1 MTDRTETI
9 VCEPIDTSETSTI
22 VMSVSTRPSAIAG
35 TNLLD
40 ESWAEEFDRRLAAW
54 EAESEAAAQVL
65 DSEFGILSD
74 R

>member
-22 VMSVSTRPSAIAG
+22 VMSVSPRPFAITD

-54 EAESEAAAQVL
+54 EAESEAAAQDR
-65 DSEFGILSD
+65 DSEFGILSE

>member
-1 MTDRTETI
+1 MTDRTETV

-22 VMSVSTRPSAIAG
+22 VMSVSPRPFALAG

-54 EAESEAAAQVL
+54 EAESEATAQVA
-65 DSEFGILSD
+65 DSEFRIHADS
-74 R
+74 